1 MPLIPRFIENASD
14 TLLARVARAPLFA
27 RISPNTVSTFGV
39 VMGLTAAIL
48 FSMGDFIIAGVL
60 LAVSGLLDLLDGKI
74 ARVVGRTSVFGAVY
88 DSTLDR
94 ATELAVYAG
103 IGAYFINRNMHWTS
117 LVVVVAAGGSWLVS
131 YARARAESYGVKC
144 HVGLLRRGERCVLL
158 ASGGIFCFVP
168 QPFHDLVLWFL
179 NLVRLDI
186 RYAYPPMPL
195 TMVIFLI
202 AGLSQ
207 VTLVQRLVHVW
218 KSTHSAP
225 N

>member
-1 MPLIPRFIENASD
+1 MPLIPRFIEAASD
-14 TLLARVARAPLFA
+14 TVLIRVARLPLFTG
-27 RISPNTVSTFGV
+27 ISPNTVSTLGV
-39 VMGLTAAIL
+39 MIGLASAIL
-48 FSMGDFIIAGVL
+48 FSIGDFITAGVL

-74 ARVVGRTSVFGAVY
+74 ARAVGRTSVFGAVY

-103 IGAYFINRNMHWTS
+103 IGAYFINRNMHWSS
-117 LVVVVAAGGSWLVS
+117 LVVVIAAGGSWLVS

-144 HVGLLRRGERCVLL
+144 HVGLLRRGERIVLL
-158 ASGGIFCFVP
+158 AAGGILSFAP
-168 QPFHDLVLWFL
+168 QPFHELVLWVVS
-179 NLVRLDI
+179 LVKLDI

-195 TMVIFLI
+195 TVVIFLI

-207 VTLVQRLVHVW
+207 VTLVQRLAHVW
-218 KSTHSAP
+218 KSTRSKP

>member
-1 MPLIPRFIENASD
+1 MPLIPRFVEAASD
-14 TLLARVARAPLFA
+14 TVLTKVARLPLFT
-27 RISPNTVSTFGV
+27 RVSPNTVSTLGV
-39 VMGLTAAIL
+39 VMGLASAIL
-48 FSMGDFIIAGVL
+48 FSMGDFITAGVL
-60 LAVSGLLDLLDGKI
+60 LAVSGFLDLLDGKI
-74 ARVVGRTSVFGAVY
+74 ARAVGRTSVFGAVY

-94 ATELAVYAG
+94 ATELAVYAS

-117 LVVVVAAGGSWLVS
+117 LVVVIAAGGSWLVS

-144 HVGLLRRGERCVLL
+144 HVGLLRRGERIVLL
-158 ASGGIFCFVP
+158 AGGGILSFVP

-179 NLVRLDI
+179 NLFKLDI

-207 VTLVQRLVHVW
+207 VTLVQRLAHVW
-218 KSTHSAP
+218 KSTHSTS